1 MLQFF
6 KFCLTRLHA
15 QISSQVLRE
24 SDEIQ
29 GWFEVGCPG
38 AQSLVCHDLGN
49 ALQGFLWKMEVPP
62 VANIIAHFFFSW
74 IHILLWKK
82 PLGFFSRSLS
92 DSHVPHK
99 WLSMWFTFG
108 HPGILCPFRCYMLS
122 PQECICVPVL
132 CVCSSEPVTCGS
144 YLLCH
149 NYFEWSRKRVK
160 GNLKVASYKMLFSSA
175 FYFLIPLHFLLFNM
189 VMVKKSSLAFPARI
203 R

>member
-49 ALQGFLWKMEVPP
+49 ALLRFLWKMEVPP
-62 VANIIAHFFFSW
+62 VADIIAHFFFSW

-82 PLGFFSRSLS
+82 PLVFCFVFFSRSLS

-108 HPGILCPFRCYMLS
+108 HPGILCPFRCYVLS
-122 PQECICVPVL
+122 PHKCICVPVL

-149 NYFEWSRKRVK
+149 NYFKWSRKKESEGESQDGKLQDVI
-160 GNLKVASYKMLFSSA
+160 LKCLLLSSPTSFSA
-175 FYFLIPLHFLLFNM
+175 I
-189 VMVKKSSLAFPARI
+189 
-203 R
+203 